1 MIEKPVEKIRQLL
14 GDDVLLLAWPKGSKG
29 TKIKWGH
36 LTVANMTPAYLKK
49 LERGNI
55 GVALGKKF
63 GNLVALDLDDHAL
76 IEPFLKLNPFLNDTL
91 QTYGA
96 RGRVFWLRMADDY
109 PGATK
114 TLKNLS
120 GEECGEWRAGKNSQ
134 SIIHGIH
141 PSGNAYEIVRCAK
154 PVSVGFSSIVW
165 PEEISNPPRIETQL
179 SVTATE
185 EAEEPED
192 TEDTKE
198 SDESDESDE
207 VAAWLFSVHSVE
219 DALRVSTP
227 TMPHQNYRLALH
239 LARSVKAL
247 EAQAGKRFTPGQHR
261 DIHNRWLTRAA
272 QFLRPDQTKEDYFME
287 YLNAYK
293 LAKFPLGSAA
303 VAQAMIA
310 AKKNPLP
317 PNVLTWADNPDVR
330 LLAAI
335 CRELQII
342 AGKEPF
348 YLSNRMVQK
357 IFKHDTHATGAKWLR
372 SFCVMQTL
380 TETEKGRGLRASRYR
395 WIFNPQPE
403 RPTP

>member
-1 MIEKPVEKIRQLL
+1 MNENPVEIVRQLL

-36 LTVANMTPAYLKK
+36 LTVADMTPAYLKK

-55 GVALGKKF
+55 GVALGKKS

-76 IEPFLKLNPFLNDTL
+76 IEPFLKLNPWLKDRL
-91 QTYGA
+91 QTHGA
-96 RGRVFWLRMADDY
+96 RGRVFWFRMVGDY
-109 PGATK
+109 PDVTK

-120 GEECGEWRAGKNSQ
+120 AAECGEWRAGKNSQ

-141 PSGNAYEIVRCAK
+141 PSGKAYEMVRCAK
-154 PVSVGFSSIVW
+154 PVSVEFSSIVW
-165 PEEISNPPRIETQL
+165 PPEISNPPKLGSQL
-179 SVTATE
+179 PGVATE
-185 EAEEPED
+185 EAED
-192 TEDTKE
+192 TEDTK
-198 SDESDESDE
+198 DTDESDE

-247 EAQAGKRFTPGQHR
+247 ELQAGKRFTPGQHR
-261 DIHNRWLTRAA
+261 DIHHRWLTRAA
-272 QFLRPDQTKEDYFME
+272 QFLRPGQTQEDYFME

-293 LAKFPLGSAA
+293 LAKYPLGSAA

-317 PNVLTWADNPDVR
+317 PNVLTWADSPDVR
-330 LLAAI
+330 LLVAI
-335 CRELQII
+335 CRELQAI

-348 YLSNRMVQK
+348 YLSARMVQR

-372 SFCVMQTL
+372 SFCVMQIL
-380 TETEKGRGLRASRYR
+380 AETEKGRGLRASRYR
-395 WIFNPQPE
+395 WIFHPNTE